1 MDVEF
6 AKLPVIDSTLMS
18 ERLQGVALGVAMS
31 SIAYCLYSY
40 LSVPSAAAAAA
51 AAASKNK
58 SAACITTTA
67 DDDCHSLFYGSSP
80 ASNGSGFPST
90 RSVDSRAIQVMKTV
104 HKVYTRLVRGN
115 EWIDVYRR
123 VFIA

>member
-1 MDVEF
+1 
-6 AKLPVIDSTLMS
+6 MS
-18 ERLQGVALGVAMS
+18 ERLQGVALGVAMT
-31 SIAYCLYSY
+31 SIAYCLYNY
-40 LSVPSAAAAAA
+40 LSIPSAATV
-51 AAASKNK
+51 ASKNK

-104 HKVYTRLVRGN
+104 HKVYTRLVS
-115 EWIDVYRR
+115 E
-123 VFIA
+123 

>member
-1 MDVEF
+1 
-6 AKLPVIDSTLMS
+6 
-18 ERLQGVALGVAMS
+18 MS
-31 SIAYCLYSY
+31 SIAYCLYYSY
-40 LSVPSAAAAAA
+40 LSAPSS

-58 SAACITTTA
+58 SATTTA

-104 HKVYTRLVRGN
+104 HKVYTRLVSEGGS
-115 EWIDVYRR
+115 DK
-123 VFIA
+123 

>member
-1 MDVEF
+1 MAASTSTVDVEF
-6 AKLPVIDSTLMS
+6 AKLTVIDSTLMS

-40 LSVPSAAAAAA
+40 LSVPSAAA
-51 AAASKNK
+51 SKNK
-58 SAACITTTA
+58 SVACITTTA

-104 HKVYTRLVRGN
+104 HKVYTRLVS
-115 EWIDVYRR
+115 ECE
-123 VFIA
+123 